1 MESLDLKPIPGEFT
15 ICNHIVTDEKTFVR
29 MPIKCAI
36 CLIHAQ
42 KVYKDTTNLRYVRCS
57 KDKQAF
63 CLRAVNPAA
72 ISSIKNG
79 DFKVVA

>member
-1 MESLDLKPIPGEFT
+1 MESNDLKSIPVEVT

-36 CLIHAQ
+36 CLIYAQ
-42 KVYKDTTNLRYVRCS
+42 KPNKDTTNLHYVRCS
-57 KDKQAF
+57 KEKQSF
-63 CLRAVNPAA
+63 CLRAVNPSV

-79 DFKVVA
+79 NFRVIA